1 MRPVALT
8 WTATQP
14 ARGRILLLH
23 GVMSSVGT
31 WHRIGAELAS
41 RGWDCLAVDL
51 PGHGSAPRVR
61 GSLDLDTLV
70 GDVLTQ
76 LAAPADIVIGHSLGG
91 IVALALAGRVCDG
104 VRALVLEDPPG
115 LRGERTSTRSGVAS
129 GQEPRMERRRRR
141 AIDRPSCRRPGQR
154 GRRRNRWTA
163 ELEPA
168 RDGRCRR
175 RARRG
180 AVAASSS
187 RGRER
192 AAVVP
197 ADGFNELGDRRQPA
211 LRRVAMQPAATVDL
225 DEPIFAQQAPD
236 IRPIATDE
244 RRAAIGE
251 REHALH
257 LASGRQARVRQ
268 VLSPIRLSNRPVDW
282 TTASRA
288 GSASREEEAG
298 KLPNPALVR
307 QWAGVR

>member
-1 MRPVALT
+1 MPRANRPADRARRSERSGGRLRAVALT

-115 LRGERTSTRSGVAS
+115 LRGVDTDALRAQIAVDAATARADLDAL
-129 GQEPRMERRRRR
+129 RR
-141 AIDRPSCRRPGQR
+141 
-154 GRRRNRWTA
+154 
-163 ELEPA
+163 
-168 RDGRCRR
+168 
-175 RARRG
+175 
-180 AVAASSS
+180 
-187 RGRER
+187 RER
-192 AAVVP
+192 AANPRWSDADVEQSVAGVADAQADAVVDALAGP
-197 ADGFNELGDRRQPA
+197 LRWNLYAMISAERRPLLVLAGREVQGMFPFANGGSALNGRDRADVRRLLSDDRFVEIDGRHCLHRDAPDRWLA
-211 LRRVAMQPAATVDL
+211 AVAKFI
-225 DEPIFAQQAPD
+225 EPIGRDDRSALPA
-236 IRPIATDE
+236 
-244 RRAAIGE
+244 RR
-251 REHALH
+251 L
-257 LASGRQARVRQ
+257 
-268 VLSPIRLSNRPVDW
+268 
-282 TTASRA
+282 
-288 GSASREEEAG
+288 
-298 KLPNPALVR
+298 
-307 QWAGVR
+307 